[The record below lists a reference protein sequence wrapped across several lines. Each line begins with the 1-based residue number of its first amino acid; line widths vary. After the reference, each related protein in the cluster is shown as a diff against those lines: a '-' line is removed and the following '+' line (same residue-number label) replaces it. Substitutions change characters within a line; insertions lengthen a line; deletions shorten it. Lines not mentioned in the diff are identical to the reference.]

1 MTDKFKIDGHK
12 LNYHIP
18 RVNDWLEDRT
28 VYPIYVEIS
37 PAGACNH
44 RCSFCAVDYIGYQT
58 VFLEKEILIQ
68 RLKEMQVLGI
78 KSVMFAG
85 EGEPLLHKDLPEIL
99 RQTQE
104 AGIDTSITTNAVP
117 LTQKWAEAAMASV
130 TWIKTSINAGTAETY
145 AEVHQTKKEDFD
157 KVIAN
162 LGHAAELRN
171 RKNLKCSLGSQMVLL
186 PENEMECVT
195 LAKTMKSIGLDY
207 LVIKPYSQHKKS
219 ITRKYQKI
227 DYSQSL
233 EFKQQLEALND
244 DDFSVVF
251 REKTMDKLMENGHYY
266 EKCYSTPNFWAY
278 IMADGSVY
286 GCSAYLLDDRFC
298 YGNINQNSFQE
309 IWEGEKRLTNLE
321 YVKNELDISECRQN
335 CRMDEVNRY
344 LWDIKHPPEHVN
356 FI

>member
-18 RVNDWLEDRT
+18 RVNDWLEGRT

-58 VFLEKEILIQ
+58 IFLEKTLLIK
-68 RLKEMQVLGI
+68 RLKEMQTLGV

-85 EGEPLLHKDLPEIL
+85 EGEPLLHKDLPEVICE
-99 RQTQE
+99 TQQ
-104 AGIDTSITTNAVP
+104 AGIDISITTNAVP
-117 LTQKWAEAAMASV
+117 MTQKWIEAALASV
-130 TWIKTSINAGTAETY
+130 TWIKTSINAGTPETY
-145 AEVHQTKKEDFD
+145 AEIHQTKKEDFD
-157 KVIAN
+157 KVVSN
-162 LGHAAELRN
+162 LERAAEY
-171 RKNLKCSLGSQMVLL
+171 KSQHNLKCALGSQMVLL
-186 PENEMECVT
+186 PENETECVT
-195 LAKTMKSIGLDY
+195 LAKTMKSIGMNY

-219 ITRKYQKI
+219 ITEKYKKI
-227 DYSQSL
+227 EYGQADDIQH
-233 EFKQQLEALND
+233 QLNELND
-244 DDFSVVF
+244 DNFSVVF
-251 REKTMDKLMENGHYY
+251 REKTMEKLLDDGHYY
-266 EKCYSTPNFWAY
+266 QKCYSTPNFWGY
-278 IMADGSVY
+278 IMSNGSVY

-298 YGNINQNSFQE
+298 YGNINDNTFQE
-309 IWEGEKRLTNLE
+309 IWEGEKRKTNLE
-321 YVKNELDISECRQN
+321 YIENELNISECRQN